1 MFKTIIFISLIISF
15 LTIQNLYGQKYPY
28 LNSKL
33 TVEERV
39 NDLLQRMTLEEK
51 VNQMFKAVLTK
62 LKEDENGNITE
73 ESLDSLFKGKSVGAL
88 DPVRTNVKDIAKYS
102 EAADRYLR
110 THTRLGIPAI
120 QVELG
125 GIHGQLAS
133 DATIFPQTIGQGCTW
148 NPELIKKMAE
158 TIAFEAS
165 KTGCDQF
172 FAPVFDI
179 IRDPRYG
186 RVEECFGE
194 DPYLVSEMGKA
205 FVIGMQGD
213 PKITKNKIPENH
225 LISTAKHFVGYSM
238 PSGGLNISPVEIGP
252 RDLRSLFLY
261 PFEKAVKEA
270 NVYSIMPSYSAVNGI
285 PVHANKYLLKDVLR
299 KEFGF
304 KGYVFADYGAVGMLQ
319 RRHHVTANRIETA
332 IVALRAGVDLEGSNF
347 AYSTFIETA
356 KNNKELQKLIDESVK
371 NILTVK
377 FKIGLFDK
385 PYVVPKNLSKLVHR
399 KESVRL
405 ARQVAE
411 ESIVL
416 LKNKDNLL
424 PLKLSALKSIAVI
437 GPNANQ
443 VEYGDYSPPKNNN
456 TGVTILEG
464 IKNLTKGKVKIN
476 YAKGCAITD
485 LDDSGIKE
493 AVDVAKKSDVVV
505 LVIGGTSK
513 SLSGVGWGELAKEGA
528 YPTCGEGFDRTELT
542 PPGIQPE
549 LIRAIYK
556 TGKPIVLI
564 MVHGRPY
571 SIKWEKE
578 NIPAILDAWYP
589 GEEGGNA
596 VARILFGKVVPS
608 GKLTVSVPQ
617 SVGHVPVF
625 YNYKPIGRGYYHK
638 PGTKKMPGHDYVFS
652 SPEPLFPFGFGLSYT
667 KFKYSDLK
675 LKKNLIKDTDTLK
688 FSVKVK
694 NIGTLTGKEVIQVYI
709 NDIYSSVVTPVKV
722 LKGFK
727 KVEISPEK
735 TVTVNFEIPGKEL
748 GLWNKDM
755 KYVVERGKF
764 ELMIGA
770 SAEDIRLNKTFYVIN
785 KKKNK

>member
-1 MFKTIIFISLIISF
+1 MKTAFIALIIFL
-15 LTIQNLYGQKYPY
+15 LAVQNSYSQKYPY
-28 LNSKL
+28 LNSNL

-51 VNQMFKAVLTK
+51 VNQMFKVVLTK
-62 LKEDENGNITE
+62 LKKDENGNITQ
-73 ESLDSLFKGKSVGAL
+73 ESLDRLFKGKSVGSL
-88 DPVRTNVKDIAKYS
+88 DPVRTNVRDIATYS

-148 NPELIKKMAE
+148 NPDLIKKMAE

-194 DPYLVSEMGKA
+194 DPYLVAEMGKA

-213 PKITKNKIPENH
+213 PKITKDKIPENH
-225 LISTAKHFVGYSM
+225 LICTAKHYVGYSM

-252 RDLRSLFLY
+252 RDLRDLFLY

-285 PVHANKYLLKDVLR
+285 PMHANEYLLKDVLR

-319 RRHHVTANRIETA
+319 KRHHVTANRIETA
-332 IVALRAGVDLEGSNF
+332 LAALRAGVDLEGSDF
-347 AYSTFIETA
+347 AYSTLTETG
-356 KNNKELQKLIDESVK
+356 KNSKEVQRLIDEAVR

-385 PYVVPKNLSKLVHR
+385 PYIAPKNLSELVHR

-437 GPNANQ
+437 GPNADQ
-443 VEYGDYSPPKNNN
+443 VEYGDYSPPKDNN

-464 IKNLTKGKVKIN
+464 IRNVTKGKVKIN

-493 AVDVAKKSDVVV
+493 AVDAAKKSDVVV
-505 LVIGGTSK
+505 LAIGGTSK

-528 YPTCGEGFDRTELT
+528 YPTCGEGYDRTELT

-549 LIRAIYK
+549 LIRAVYE
-556 TGKPIVLI
+556 TGKPIVLV

-578 NIPAILDAWYP
+578 NIPAILEAWYP

-596 VARILFGKVVPS
+596 VARILFGEVVPS

-625 YNYKPIGRGYYHK
+625 YNYKPIGRGYYHN
-638 PGTKKMPGHDYVFS
+638 PGSKEKSGQDYVFS
-652 SPEPLFPFGFGLSYT
+652 STDPLFPFGYGLSYT
-667 KFKYSDLK
+667 KFSYSDLSIEQ
-675 LKKNLIKDTDTLK
+675 KNLMETDSIKL
-688 FSVKVK
+688 SVKIQ
-694 NIGTLTGKEVIQVYI
+694 NIGAVTGKEVVQVYI
-709 NDIYSSVVTPVKV
+709 NDKVSSVTTPVKV

-727 KVEISPEK
+727 KVEIKPSEIK
-735 TVTVNFEIPGKEL
+735 TVNFIIPCKEL
-748 GLWNKDM
+748 GLWDKDM
-755 KYVVERGKF
+755 NYVIEPGEF
-764 ELMIGA
+764 EIMIGA
-770 SAEDIRLNKTFYVIN
+770 SAEDIRLKDSIYVLNKE
-785 KKKNK
+785 